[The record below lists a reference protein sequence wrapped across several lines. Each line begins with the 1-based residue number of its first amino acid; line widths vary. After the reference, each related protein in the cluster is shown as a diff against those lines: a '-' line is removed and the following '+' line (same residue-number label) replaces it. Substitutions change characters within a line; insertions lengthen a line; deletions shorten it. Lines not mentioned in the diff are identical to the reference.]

1 MRRFK
6 DDIKEAVEGY
16 ECGIA
21 LENYKDIKLGD
32 IIEAFTIEKES
43 AKLT

>member
-1 MRRFK
+1 MKRFK

-16 ECGIA
+16 ECGIG
-21 LENYKDIKLGD
+21 LENYKDVKAQD